1 MFSFHICKPIGD
13 DLYDEKININKLD
26 YFIKEYSLI
35 DHGEIKE
42 YWINNVEILKN
53 NQGSISYHYIIDK
66 SVIYDKIKN
75 IIIREYDIKNCN
87 EFQFYNSDYEIDYR
101 LYKSNIN
108 GIEILVKDFKLYLT
122 IEYNSDNKN
131 NIYENINFNSIDL

>member
-1 MFSFHICKPIGD
+1 M
-13 DLYDEKININKLD
+13 
-26 YFIKEYSLI
+26 
-35 DHGEIKE
+35 
-42 YWINNVEILKN
+42 KN
-53 NQGSISYHYIIDK
+53 SQGSISYHYITDK

-87 EFQFYNSDYEIDYR
+87 DFQFFNSDCEIDYR

-122 IEYNSDNKN
+122 IEYISDNKN
-131 NIYENINFNSIDL
+131 NIHETIDFNSIDL